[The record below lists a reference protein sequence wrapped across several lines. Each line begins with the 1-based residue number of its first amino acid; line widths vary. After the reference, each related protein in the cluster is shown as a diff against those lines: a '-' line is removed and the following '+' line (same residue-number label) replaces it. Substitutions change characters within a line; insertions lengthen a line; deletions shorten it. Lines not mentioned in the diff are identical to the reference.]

1 MNIAIKRSNNENE
14 KIKTIWFPIEE
25 ERLQEICN
33 ELGIEMTIEPNC
45 YIENSMDKN
54 FLRILNNRYCNI
66 DELNYLMKRFDG
78 FSPKEIEKFYAVA
91 FAENPKTMAEL
102 IKLSFN
108 LHCYSLISDF
118 NNLESVG
125 KNLYLTERQAV
136 ATRELDELDG
146 ESYAMEVIRDN
157 DNSTITPYGVLYKN
171 SNEPEQVYNGKQFP
185 PYEWKD
191 TMVTVELKAK
201 GESEFIYIPC
211 SDIEITK
218 ALMRLET
225 PYLHD
230 CEVTIDSSN
239 IPDEI
244 LNIIPDDLTPLNKTD
259 TLNNLADKL
268 KEMRSDIRYFERL
281 MAYVN
286 PKTLDE
292 IFSLADSMYEFELFD
307 GIKDA
312 ESYGRYMICESGH
325 FEYDHNL
332 EEYIDFKRYGQVKMA
347 NEVGAF
353 SNNGYIVYH
362 GYNQNLSN
370 ILSEKLGMEIPK
382 VKEQKVLKLYMP
394 LTIATYDIE
403 NEYGYR
409 ETSNEPIELSNYEVI
424 DYLDEILDAIE
435 RNNLPE
441 EKERGLMRYYDDHD
455 SVSAKISKYEF
466 SAEIVNGE
474 LMGVAILTLNDDLT
488 MQELEKIKDNI
499 TGQASD
505 GWGEG
510 IEQRKIKT
518 DIGDIYISF
527 WNSSKDWFIKSAE
540 EMGIAENQIMG
551 GMKFE

>member
-1 MNIAIKRSNNENE
+1 
-14 KIKTIWFPIEE
+14 
-25 ERLQEICN
+25 
-33 ELGIEMTIEPNC
+33 
-45 YIENSMDKN
+45 MDKN